1 MLDNQNQG
9 MNRKG
14 KNPQDIT
21 TTSGDLT
28 KKYGIES
35 LSIGDQKEYQ
45 YMIRFE

>member
-1 MLDNQNQG
+1 MAS
-9 MNRKG
+9 
-14 KNPQDIT
+14 PFVCIEPWASVADIT

-28 KKYGIES
+28 EKYGIES